1 MLWLVPH
8 LFPDPRLLEIA
19 GRGLHVP
26 GLRTLLARGT
36 HVIEPCEGTEEAL
49 CRALGIAR
57 QQDWPLAPITLQAD
71 GGEPGEAYWLRA
83 DPACFQ
89 VMRDRVVLAA
99 TGPADLTRD
108 ESDALAAAIVD
119 HFGDT
124 LPLLAPHPQRW
135 YLRYAAT
142 PDLVTHPP
150 SLASGRAIDS
160 LLPGGEAAKVLRVAM
175 NELQMLLYAHP
186 VNQARE
192 AHGRLPVNA
201 LWVWGGGRRPAIPDN
216 PPTVYAHA
224 ETARA
229 IADHCRAPCLAV
241 PATLDTGLFGKRYV
255 LVLDALA
262 EPACMHDALG
272 WREALLELEKNWFAP
287 LAAGLRRIGHQG
299 LRIVDPI
306 SGRGQELRRADAWKI
321 WRRPRNLVSGVA

>member
-19 GRGLHVP
+19 GRGLQVP
-26 GLRTLLARGT
+26 GLQTLLARGAHLT
-36 HVIEPCEGTEEAL
+36 TPCEGIEGAL

-89 VMRDRVVLAA
+89 IMRDRVVLAA

-108 ESDALAAAIVD
+108 ESDALAATIFG

-124 LPLLAPHPQRW
+124 LSLFAPHPQRW
-135 YLRYAAT
+135 YLRYAA
-142 PDLVTHPP
+142 PLDLVTHPP

-160 LLPGGEAAKVLRVAM
+160 LLPVGEAAKTLRVAM
-175 NELQMLLYAHP
+175 NELQMLLHAHP
-186 VNQARE
+186 VNRTRE

-201 LWVWGGGRRPAIPDN
+201 LWVWGGGHRPAIPDK
-216 PPTVYAHA
+216 PPTVYART

-229 IADHCRAPCLAV
+229 IADYCRAPCLAV
-241 PATLDTGLFGKRYV
+241 PATLDTGLFGKRFV
-255 LVLDALA
+255 LLLDALA
-262 EPACMHDALG
+262 DPACMSDALG
-272 WREALLELEKNWFAP
+272 WREALLDMEKNWFAP
-287 LAAGLRRIGHQG
+287 LAGALRHIGNQG

-306 SGRGQELRRADAWKI
+306 SGRELALRRADAWKI
-321 WRRPRNLVSGVA
+321 WRRPRDLASGIA